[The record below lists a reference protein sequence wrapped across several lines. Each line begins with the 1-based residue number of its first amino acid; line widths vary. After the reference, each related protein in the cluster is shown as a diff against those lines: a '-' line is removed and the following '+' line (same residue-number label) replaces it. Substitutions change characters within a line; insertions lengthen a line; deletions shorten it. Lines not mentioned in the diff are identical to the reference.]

1 MYGFWRLGLR
11 PAPSVGATCVANGL
25 ETATSMNAK
34 KLATRASTGT
44 THATRSAAVR
54 RREGDRQRGQ
64 AGQDEQPE
72 QQRALLAAPE
82 GGDRVRASAAAAR
95 VLGDVREREV
105 VPEERREQ
113 HDRRDDGR
121 REGREERVLSRP
133 GEPPLA
139 GRGRVAAG
147 DERVERKAEAEHERR
162 APELGH

>member
-1 MYGFWRLGLR
+1 MYGFWRLGLS

-34 KLATRASTGT
+34 KLATSGQHGDDPRDEVGGVSP
-44 THATRSAAVR
+44 
-54 RREGDRQRGQ
+54 REDDRQRGQ
-64 AGQDEQPE
+64 AREDEQPE

-82 GGDRVRASAAAAR
+82 GGDRVRRRQPAAR

-105 VPEERREQ
+105 VPEQRREQ

-147 DERVERKAEAEHERR
+147 DERVERKAEAEHQRR

>member
-1 MYGFWRLGLR
+1 MYGFWRLGLS
-11 PAPSVGATCVANGL
+11 PAPSAGATCVANGL

-54 RREGDRQRGQ
+54 RARSDRQRGQ
-64 AGQDEQPE
+64 AREDEQPE

-82 GGDRVRASAAAAR
+82 GGDRVRRRQPAAR

-105 VPEERREQ
+105 VPEQRREQ
-113 HDRRDDGR
+113 DDRRDDR
-121 REGREERVLSRP
+121 RGEGREEGVLSGP

-139 GRGRVAAG
+139 SRGRVAAG
-147 DERVERKAEAEHERR
+147 DERVERKAEAEHQRR
-162 APELGH
+162 APELRH